1 VNKTANETI
10 ENERNDMKKTSV
22 NTGQPLKVLTLILCI
37 GALPLLLGV
46 TGCTTG
52 SRYEQSSGERIDDH
66 NTSSRVRAVLADDS
80 QYKYDGVNVETF
92 KGVVQ
97 LSGFVNTR
105 DQKDRAGDL
114 ARKVNG
120 VHDVENNITVKE

>member
-1 VNKTANETI
+1 
-10 ENERNDMKKTSV
+10 MKNTSV
-22 NTGQPLKVLTLILCI
+22 NTGKTLTMLGLVVSL

-66 NTSSRVRAVLADDS
+66 NTSSRVRAALADDS
-80 QYKYDGVNVETF
+80 EYKYDGVNVETF

-105 DQKDRAGDL
+105 DQKARAGDL
-114 ARKVNG
+114 ARKVSG
-120 VHDVENNITVKE
+120 VNDVENNITVKE